1 MADTEKGLRVLNAV
15 KAFCYAFT
23 ATAILFIYTPLAN
36 WMARPLTMEPRLEKA
51 DLIVVL
57 GGGAYRDGTLT
68 AASNERLIHGLLLY
82 RQGRAPRVIFSGGT
96 ITDPGAKFVHTVT
109 GSTSAVMDAVES
121 LRMEEIANGL
131 GIPESDTVADVY
143 STNTYENMVDVK
155 EYMVKNGL
163 SSCLLVSSP
172 VHMLRAMSVAKKL
185 GVSCAP
191 APVDD
196 YTPHRKTGI
205 DRLSLARE
213 TAHEYA
219 GLVYYRILGYL

>member
-1 MADTEKGLRVLNAV
+1 MKE
-15 KAFCYAFT
+15 
-23 ATAILFIYTPLAN
+23 I
-36 WMARPLTMEPRLEKA
+36 
-51 DLIVVL
+51 
-57 GGGAYRDGTLT
+57 
-68 AASNERLIHGLLLY
+68 
-82 RQGRAPRVIFSGGT
+82 
-96 ITDPGAKFVHTVT
+96 
-109 GSTSAVMDAVES
+109 ST
-121 LRMEEIANGL
+121 GL

-155 EYMVKNGL
+155 EYMEKNGL

-185 GVSCAP
+185 GMSCSP

-196 YTPHRKTGI
+196 YTPYRTMGV

-219 GLVYYRILGYL
+219 GLLYYRVMGYL